1 MPNPASLVVVSGRA
15 GWHENDLMRAAS
27 RLEIALDRVDFR
39 ELHARLGS
47 SPDQG
52 PRIGGGGFDFA
63 RVDGVLVRTMPAGS
77 LEQIVFRM
85 DVLQRIETAGV
96 PVVNSPRSLE
106 TAIDKYLASARL
118 ESASIPVPPT
128 RVTQDAEQAVRF
140 FEEFGGDVIVKPL
153 FGSEGRGLE
162 RVTSLRDAEER
173 FSALAASDAVL
184 YVQKFIPHPGH
195 DLRLFTCGG
204 RVLGAM
210 RRRATEGWRTNVA
223 QGGRPERLALDP
235 ALEDLALRAAAAVD
249 TEVAG
254 VDVLPDRDG
263 RLWVLEVNGSPGWKA
278 FSAVCGVDVASEVLS
293 CVLRKTRS
301 DRADPSATTS

>member
-1 MPNPASLVVVSGRA
+1 MPNPASLVVVSGSA

-27 RLEIALDRVDFR
+27 GLEIALDRVNFR
-39 ELHARLGS
+39 ELHARVGS

-52 PRIGGGGFDFA
+52 PPIGSGGFDLA

-85 DVLQRIETAGV
+85 DALQRIEAAGV

-118 ESASIPVPPT
+118 ESASLPVPPT
-128 RVTQDAEQAVRF
+128 RVTQDAAQAVRF
-140 FEEFGGDVIVKPL
+140 FEELGGDVIVKPL
-153 FGSEGRGLE
+153 FGSEGKGVE

-184 YVQKFIPHPGH
+184 YVQKFISHPGH
-195 DLRLFTCGG
+195 DVRLFTCGG

-210 RRRATEGWRTNVA
+210 GRRATEGWQTNVA
-223 QGGRPERLALDP
+223 QGGRPVRLTLDP

-278 FSAVCGVDVASEVLS
+278 FSAVCEVDVAREILA
-293 CVLRKTRS
+293 CVLKKGSGVRGRRS
-301 DRADPSATTS
+301 EIP